1 MATFL
6 NYGKV
11 SCQRQGE
18 IIKGLAT
25 PQQAMQSG
33 VNELAKAIAQEMRN
47 SGLELLVND
56 QRLFRCK
63 RFSSLA
69 ISNKAL

>member
-11 SCQRQGE
+11 SYQRQGE

-47 SGLELLVND
+47 SGLELLV
-56 QRLFRCK
+56 K
-63 RFSSLA
+63 
-69 ISNKAL
+69 

>member
-6 NYGKV
+6 NYGEV
-11 SCQRQGE
+11 AYQRQGE

-47 SGLELLVND
+47 NGMGMLV
-56 QRLFRCK
+56 K
-63 RFSSLA
+63 
-69 ISNKAL
+69 

>member
-11 SCQRQGE
+11 SYQRQGE

-25 PQQAMQSG
+25 PQAMQSG

-47 SGLELLVND
+47 NGMGMLV
-56 QRLFRCK
+56 K
-63 RFSSLA
+63 
-69 ISNKAL
+69 

>member
-11 SCQRQGE
+11 SYQRQGE

-25 PQQAMQSG
+25 PQAMQSG
-33 VNELAKAIAQEMRN
+33 VNEVAKAIAQEMRN
-47 SGLELLVND
+47 SGLELLV
-56 QRLFRCK
+56 K
-63 RFSSLA
+63 
-69 ISNKAL
+69 

>member
-11 SCQRQGE
+11 SYQRQGE

-25 PQQAMQSG
+25 PQSANQSSN
-33 VNELAKAIAQEMRN
+33 VSELAKAIAQEMRN
-47 SGLELLVND
+47 SGLEAQV
-56 QRLFRCK
+56 K
-63 RFSSLA
+63 
-69 ISNKAL
+69 